1 MMNPVIRHGCYMASL
16 EVWARPD
23 AIQIAVVTSAP
34 LKTVALMVCNRCACV
49 AVSATAPTAAR
60 VTLLGNAM
68 PEHSRSPETDRSS
81 SGVRDLTLS

>member
-34 LKTVALMVCNRCACV
+34 LKTVALMVCLRSGFSDGTHRCARH
-49 AVSATAPTAAR
+49 PPR
-60 VTLLGNAM
+60 
-68 PEHSRSPETDRSS
+68 
-81 SGVRDLTLS
+81 